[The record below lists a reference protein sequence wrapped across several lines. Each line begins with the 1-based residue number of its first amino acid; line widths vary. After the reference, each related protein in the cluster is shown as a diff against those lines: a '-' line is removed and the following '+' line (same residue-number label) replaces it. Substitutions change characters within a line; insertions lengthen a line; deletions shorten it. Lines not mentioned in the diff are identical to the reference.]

1 MATKADDL
9 TEITRALSAPLGELI
24 AAVGRGVAEAQW
36 ALDMHTVETFK
47 SVYGGDGEAYEAL
60 RRLGYQ
66 PTWFRIPEV
75 AAEIYITLSASG
87 EERSGGTAPAA
98 TPALEHDG
106 SPPGEAGRI
115 QLYATPVDASFSN
128 TYDYQLRACSQ
139 LKFRIVPVP
148 APGQADGMK
157 LVPKGLV
164 GMRLRDAQTLL
175 AQQGI
180 AYQIAGPAYYEPTG
194 DEKITGTEPQANDIL
209 PAGQA
214 VVLSFEIQ

>member
-1 MATKADDL
+1 MARADDL
-9 TEITRALSAPLGELI
+9 KEITRALSAPLGELI

-47 SVYGGDGEAYEAL
+47 AVYGGDDATFEAL
-60 RRLGYQ
+60 RQLGYQ

-75 AAEIYITLSASG
+75 AAEIYVTLSASG
-87 EERSGGTAPAA
+87 EERSGGTAPTTAPEQYAA
-98 TPALEHDG
+98 AQGDSTP
-106 SPPGEAGRI
+106 GRI

-157 LVPKGLV
+157 LVPKDLV
-164 GMRLRDAQTLL
+164 GMSLRDAQALL
-175 AQQGI
+175 TEQGI
-180 AYQIAGPAYYEPTG
+180 AYRIASQPYYEPTG
-194 DEKITGTEPQANDIL
+194 AEKITATEPQARSIL

-214 VVLSFEIQ
+214 VLLSFEIK

>member
-36 ALDMHTVETFK
+36 ALDQHTVETFK
-47 SVYGGDGEAYEAL
+47 SVYGGDDAAYEAL
-60 RRLGYQ
+60 RQLGYQ

-87 EERSGGTAPAA
+87 EERSGGTVPVA
-98 TPALEHDG
+98 TPEQGA
-106 SPPGEAGRI
+106 SPQGEAGRI

-164 GMRLRDAQTLL
+164 GMSLRKAQALL

-180 AYQIAGPAYYEPTG
+180 AYQIAGQAYYEPTG
-194 DEKITGTEPQANDIL
+194 DEKITGTEPQASDIL

-214 VVLSFEIQ
+214 VVLSFEIK

>member
-1 MATKADDL
+1 MARADDL
-9 TEITRALSAPLGELI
+9 KEITRALSAPLGELI

-47 SVYGGDGEAYEAL
+47 AVYGGDDATFEAL
-60 RRLGYQ
+60 RELGYQ

-75 AAEIYITLSASG
+75 AAEIYVTLSASG

-98 TPALEHDG
+98 KTEKDGAEQGDTTP
-106 SPPGEAGRI
+106 GRI

-148 APGQADGMK
+148 APGHADGMK
-157 LVPKGLV
+157 LVPKDLV
-164 GMRLRDAQTLL
+164 GMSLRDAQALL
-175 AQQGI
+175 TQQGI
-180 AYQIAGPAYYEPTG
+180 AYRIASQPYYEPSG
-194 DEKITGTEPQANDIL
+194 DERVTATEPQAKNIL

-214 VVLSFEIQ
+214 VLLNFEIK